1 MTNPANDAPA
11 QTAALADPPP
21 PTDAAIAEQ
30 ASSASEDAPV
40 HEHSASAGDTDSTDS
55 QPGPGRM
62 TRVAVFLVLPLLVF
76 AVTGAAGWMKYTQLR
91 DHALHAARTE
101 SVNAAKDTTVAM
113 LSYNPTSAADTLNA
127 ARDRLTGPLRDSYTS
142 LINDVVIPGA
152 QQKHI
157 SAAANVAAA
166 ASVNASPQHAV
177 VLVFVNQ
184 SITQGQDAPSGT
196 ASAVRVTLDKI
207 GTQWLVSGFDPI

>member
-1 MTNPANDAPA
+1 MSNPASDAPA

-21 PTDAAIAEQ
+21 PIETAVAEQ
-30 ASSASEDAPV
+30 NSSASEDAPV
-40 HEHSASAGDTDSTDS
+40 DEHCASAGDTDSTDS
-55 QPGPGRM
+55 HPGPGRI

-76 AVTGAAGWMKYTQLR
+76 AVTGAAGWMKYLQLR
-91 DHALHAARTE
+91 DHALAAARTE

-113 LSYNPTSAADTLNA
+113 LSYNSASAADTLNA
-127 ARDRLTGPLRDSYTS
+127 ARDRLTGALRDSYTS

-166 ASVNASPQHAV
+166 ASVDASPQHAV

-196 ASAVRVTLDKI
+196 ASAVRVTLDKV

>member
-1 MTNPANDAPA
+1 MTNPPNDAPA
-11 QTAALADPPP
+11 QAGPSADPTP
-21 PTDAAIAEQ
+21 PTETTIAEQ
-30 ASSASEDAPV
+30 TSGASEHAPV
-40 HEHSASAGDTDSTDS
+40 DEHSAGAGDTDSTDS
-55 QPGPGRM
+55 HPGPGRVS
-62 TRVAVFLVLPLLVF
+62 RLAVFLVLPLLVF
-76 AVTGAAGWMKYTQLR
+76 AVTGAAGWMKYLQLR
-91 DHALHAARTE
+91 DHALAAARTE

-113 LSYNPTSAADTLNA
+113 LSYNSTNAADTLNA
-127 ARDRLTGPLRDSYTS
+127 ARDRLTGAFSDSYTS

-196 ASAVRVTLDKI
+196 ASAVRVTLDKV
-207 GTQWLVSGFDPI
+207 GTHWLVSGFDPI